1 MFIGSELILFAKSL
15 MDAMFTLPLNL
26 LFWRRWRRE
35 RLSVGVVAVVV
46 VVVYTFPN
54 GELVGLENRIIK
66 DS

>member
-1 MFIGSELILFAKSL
+1 MFIGSELIIFSKSL

-35 RLSVGVVAVVV
+35 RLSVGVVVV

>member
-1 MFIGSELILFAKSL
+1 MFIGSELIIFSKSL

-35 RLSVGVVAVVV
+35 RLSVGVVVG

>member
-1 MFIGSELILFAKSL
+1 MFIGSELILFSKSL

-26 LFWRRWRRE
+26 LFWRRWRWE
-35 RLSVGVVAVVV
+35 RLSVGVVVV